1 MLTKFVTLIYVKPD
15 HSANNERDERR
26 NGSSAAAVLREMKVG
41 KGLVLKSPTNLLAVM
56 TAVNAADQDRFSDR
70 TKSPACCVPAP
81 GGFCGWWKLKLPVRA
96 AAWPRFTPAN

>member
-56 TAVNAADQDRFSDR
+56 TAVNAADQDRFLI
-70 TKSPACCVPAP
+70 
-81 GGFCGWWKLKLPVRA
+81 GQNHLRA
-96 AAWPRFTPAN
+96 ACQRQAGFAAGGN

>member
-41 KGLVLKSPTNLLAVM
+41 KV
-56 TAVNAADQDRFSDR
+56 
-70 TKSPACCVPAP
+70 
-81 GGFCGWWKLKLPVRA
+81 
-96 AAWPRFTPAN
+96 